1 MMGTKDR
8 NFRPL
13 PDNVSL
19 EDLVPKDNFYR
30 RVEEHLDLSFV
41 REMVKGCYADMGRP
55 SVDPVVFFKL
65 QLVLFF
71 EDLRSERQL
80 MRVVADRISLRWFI
94 GYDLHEKLPDHSSLT
109 RIRERYGLHSF
120 RRFFE
125 RIVEECFDAG
135 LVWGRELYFDATK
148 VEANASLGS
157 VVPRFSVEAHLEQL
171 FEADIEADTEKM
183 EPSAR
188 SVQSLPVSVVASTL
202 DELAAV
208 NTERHNWIDE
218 EGRQNREVKAR
229 DYRRISDYKA
239 SRTDPDASL
248 MHRSKGGSHLGYH
261 THYVVDGGK
270 ARIILQSL
278 VTPSEV
284 MENQPM
290 LDLLWRSTFR
300 WKIRPRQVT
309 GDTTYGTLRNITA
322 IEQAGIRAYV
332 PLSDYDGRRPFFGKN
347 DFLYDPERDVYVC
360 PQGQL
365 LRFANHL
372 HTYRAARY
380 QADAATCNACPV
392 KSQCTTSS
400 HGRTLRRSLDEVYFE
415 RVRAYQE
422 TEPYKKALRK
432 RKVWVEPLFAEAKE
446 WHGMHRFRLRRLWK
460 VNIEA
465 LLIAAGQNIKR
476 LLTFGIREPRTM
488 AQATALRPP
497 ERPPIHFNHRS
508 SRHSRCT
515 YAPRP
520 KLFSTG

>member
-8 NFRPL
+8 NFQPL

-30 RVEEHLDLSFV
+30 SVEEHLDLSFV
-41 REMVKGCYADMGRP
+41 REMVKDCYADMGRP
-55 SVDPVVFFKL
+55 SVDPIVFFKL

-109 RIRERYGLHSF
+109 RIRERYGLSAF
-120 RRFFE
+120 RLFFE
-125 RIVEECFDAG
+125 RIVEMCVDAG
-135 LVWGRELYFDATK
+135 LVWGKELYFDATK
-148 VEANASLGS
+148 VEADASLES
-157 VVPRFSVEAHLEQL
+157 IAPRFFVETHLTEL
-171 FEADIEADTEKM
+171 FEADAYTVESGV
-183 EPSAR
+183 EPAR
-188 SVQSLPVSVVASTL
+188 SLPVSVAASTP
-202 DELAAV
+202 DELAAA
-208 NTERHNWIDE
+208 NAERHNWIDE
-218 EGRQNREVKAR
+218 EGPQNREVR
-229 DYRRISDYKA
+229 DRGYQRISDYKA
-239 SRTDPDASL
+239 SRTDPDSSL
-248 MHRSKGGSHLGYH
+248 MHRSKGDSHLGYH

-270 ARIILQSL
+270 ARVILQAL

-309 GDTTYGTLRNITA
+309 GDTTYGTLHNITA

-347 DFLYDPERDVYVC
+347 DFLYDPERNVYVC

-415 RVRAYQE
+415 RVRAYHD

-446 WHGMHRFRLRRLWK
+446 WHGMVRFRLRRLWK

-465 LLIAAGQNIKR
+465 LLIATGQNIKR
-476 LLTFGIREPRTM
+476 LLTFGIHRPRNM
-488 AQATALRPP
+488 AQAAALRPP
-497 ERPPIHFNHRS
+497 GRPSIHFNHRS
-508 SRHSRCT
+508 STDTAAARTSSKAFLNR
-515 YAPRP
+515 
-520 KLFSTG
+520 L